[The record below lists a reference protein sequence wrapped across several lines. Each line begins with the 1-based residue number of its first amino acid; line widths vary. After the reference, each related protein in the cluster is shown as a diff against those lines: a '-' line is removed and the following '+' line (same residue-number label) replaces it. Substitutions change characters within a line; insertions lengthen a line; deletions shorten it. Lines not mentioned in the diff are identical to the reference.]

1 MAKSEYDEEKGKAL
15 GEYINNIREH
25 RGLGHNQLAVLSGI
39 DGSVLHKIL
48 YGSVKKVNPFHLQAL
63 AKVLRI
69 DYKILYQI
77 VGYLETSES
86 EIENATNNDPS
97 IPIFSKILPGESGQI
112 LFGEVLEY
120 INSATNNINRE
131 FIGVRINDNSMEHT
145 IPNNSTVI
153 IHMNCE
159 VLNEE
164 IGVFILNNNLLI
176 KRLVQIN
183 ECKMLISDNGTFYP
197 IVIAKTDS
205 FFAVG
210 KVVEV
215 LYKL

>member
-164 IGVFILNNNLLI
+164 VGVFILNNNLLI
-176 KRLVQIN
+176 KRFIQIN
-183 ECKMLISDNGTFYP
+183 GCKMLISDNGTFYP
-197 IVIAKTDS
+197 IVIAEKDS
-205 FFAVG
+205 FFVIG

>member
-1 MAKSEYDEEKGKAL
+1 MAKSEYKEEKGKAL

-48 YGSVKKVNPFHLQAL
+48 YGSVRKVNPFHLQAL

-77 VGYLETSES
+77 VGYLDTPEE
-86 EIENATNNDPS
+86 EIENANNNDPS
-97 IPIFSKILPGESGQI
+97 IPVFSKIFPGELGQV

-120 INSATNNINRE
+120 INSTTNNINKE
-131 FIGVRINDNSMEHT
+131 FIGIKIDDNSMENT
-145 IPNNSTVI
+145 IPNKSIAI
-153 IHMNCE
+153 IHMNSV
-159 VLNEE
+159 VLDEE
-164 IGVFILNNNLLI
+164 IGVFVLNDTLLI
-176 KRLVQIN
+176 KRLIERN
-183 ECKMLISDNGTFYP
+183 GCKMLVSDNSAFYP
-197 IVIAKTDS
+197 IVITETDN
-205 FFAVG
+205 FFTIG

-215 LYKL
+215 MYKL

>member
-164 IGVFILNNNLLI
+164 VGVFILNNNLLI

>member
-1 MAKSEYDEEKGKAL
+1 MAKSEYEEEKGKAL

-25 RGLGHNQLAVLSGI
+25 RGLGHNQLAILSGI

-112 LFGEVLEY
+112 LFGEILEY

-164 IGVFILNNNLLI
+164 VGVFILNNNLLI
-176 KRLVQIN
+176 KRFIQIN
-183 ECKMLISDNGTFYP
+183 GCKMLISDNGTFYP
-197 IVIAKTDS
+197 IIIAETDS
-205 FFAVG
+205 FFVIG

>member
-1 MAKSEYDEEKGKAL
+1 MAKSEYEEEKGKAL

-77 VGYLETSES
+77 VGYLDTPEE
-86 EIENATNNDPS
+86 EIENANNNDPS
-97 IPIFSKILPGESGQI
+97 IPVFSKIFPGELGQV

-120 INSATNNINRE
+120 INSTTNNINKE
-131 FIGVRINDNSMEHT
+131 FIGIKIDDNSMENT
-145 IPNNSTVI
+145 IPNRSIAI
-153 IHMNCE
+153 IHMNSV
-159 VLNEE
+159 VLDEE
-164 IGVFILNNNLLI
+164 IGVFVLNDTLLI
-176 KRLVQIN
+176 KRLIERN
-183 ECKMLISDNGTFYP
+183 GCKMLVSDNSAFYP
-197 IVIAKTDS
+197 IVITETDN
-205 FFAVG
+205 FFTIG

-215 LYKL
+215 MYKL

>member
-97 IPIFSKILPGESGQI
+97 IPIFSKLLPGESGQI

-164 IGVFILNNNLLI
+164 VGVFILNNNLLI
-176 KRLVQIN
+176 KRFIQIN
-183 ECKMLISDNGTFYP
+183 GCKMLLSDNGTFYP
-197 IVIAKTDS
+197 IVIAEKDS
-205 FFAVG
+205 FFVIG

>member
-1 MAKSEYDEEKGKAL
+1 MAKSEYEEEKGKAL

-77 VGYLETSES
+77 VGYLDTPEE
-86 EIENATNNDPS
+86 EIENANNNDPS
-97 IPIFSKILPGESGQI
+97 IPVFSKIFPGELGQV

-120 INSATNNINRE
+120 INSTTNNINKE
-131 FIGVRINDNSMEHT
+131 FIGIKIDDNSMENT
-145 IPNNSTVI
+145 IPNKSIAI
-153 IHMNCE
+153 IHMNSV
-159 VLNEE
+159 VLDEE
-164 IGVFILNNNLLI
+164 IGVFVLNDTLLI
-176 KRLVQIN
+176 KRLIERN
-183 ECKMLISDNGTFYP
+183 GCKMLVSDNSAFYP
-197 IVIAKTDS
+197 IVITETDN
-205 FFAVG
+205 FFTIG

-215 LYKL
+215 MYKL